1 MPAKK
6 ATTRSATISLKETPK
21 ETPKKTPK
29 ELTATVTLK
38 ETKET
43 PKETLKK
50 APKESTAQTA
60 QSCCV
65 CCHRVNA
72 SKEELLFCAGACQG
86 WMHRYCTSVS
96 ATAYQVIRESASP
109 FYCFACYQI
118 NLQEKLA
125 SLSRTVQE
133 LREEISELK
142 TTTTRAQSSLRP
154 SETRSEDAPPIGIM
168 DLQSQSYASAAS
180 KGGESSINTT
190 TTTSM
195 NIMRAS
201 DSGKQL
207 ADPNK
212 KFNVVIYGI
221 TECPSGTVRSER
233 LTQDLA
239 KVVAALS
246 ESGTPIEPNAIKDC
260 FRLGK
265 FKPQNPK
272 PRPFLVKLIRV
283 ADVRKILS
291 NRGQCRHPIFIKHD
305 ISPEERHRESILLK
319 ERWNLIQT
327 GIPPEF
333 N

>member
-6 ATTRSATISLKETPK
+6 ATTRSATVSLKETPK

-72 SKEELLFCAGACQG
+72 SKEELLFCARACQG
-86 WMHRYCTSVS
+86 WMHRYWTSVS
-96 ATAYQVIRESASP
+96 ATAYQVIRESDSP
-109 FYCFACYQI
+109 FYCFTCYQI

-154 SETRSEDAPPIGIM
+154 SETRSEDTPLPLSVLWIFSRKVMHQQPPRVV
-168 DLQSQSYASAAS
+168 SQV
-180 KGGESSINTT
+180 
-190 TTTSM
+190 
-195 NIMRAS
+195 
-201 DSGKQL
+201 L
-207 ADPNK
+207 
-212 KFNVVIYGI
+212 
-221 TECPSGTVRSER
+221 
-233 LTQDLA
+233 
-239 KVVAALS
+239 
-246 ESGTPIEPNAIKDC
+246 
-260 FRLGK
+260 
-265 FKPQNPK
+265 
-272 PRPFLVKLIRV
+272 
-283 ADVRKILS
+283 
-291 NRGQCRHPIFIKHD
+291 
-305 ISPEERHRESILLK
+305 ILL
-319 ERWNLIQT
+319 LLLV
-327 GIPPEF
+327 
-333 N
+333 